1 MDMIRIEPRCRVVI
15 DNDWAGDPDGLVAL
29 AHHAMSPA
37 NNIVAVTSSLTNP
50 MFGPPGGMAQA
61 GADLAEDLL
70 RVLKLPG
77 LAGIHAGPDTPF
89 TGQPRN
95 NPAARAI
102 VDAAVD
108 TAGGDLPLLLV
119 CAGTLTNVADALLLE
134 PAVARSFTLVWVG
147 GAEKDKEEYN
157 YFTDPAAADCVLG
170 NAELSVWQF
179 PAETY
184 RRVVAPVAELDA
196 AFRNT
201 GAVGAWLWEHFN
213 SLEVPDFVKFG
224 PLWCLGDSA
233 PLVVTGL
240 DDITST
246 YVQTSAE
253 PQRRR
258 YTSVDTRLIM
268 ADFVAKLRL
277 QAEMG
282 ARQGPDLP
290 RRSGPMSRY

>member
-1 MDMIRIEPRCRVVI
+1 MIRVEPRCRVII

-29 AHHAMSPA
+29 AHHALSPA
-37 NNIVAVTSSLTNP
+37 NRITAVTSSLTNP
-50 MFGPPGGMAQA
+50 MFGPPEGRAQA
-61 GADLAEDLL
+61 GAHLAEDLL
-70 RVLKLPG
+70 RVLKLPEV
-77 LAGIHAGPDTPF
+77 AGVHAGPDTPF
-89 TGQPRN
+89 TGQPRS

-102 VDAAVD
+102 IDAAA
-108 TAGGDLPLLLV
+108 AGEDLPLLLV
-119 CAGTLTNVADALLLE
+119 CAGPLTNVADALLLE

-147 GAEKDKEEYN
+147 GADKDEEEYN
-157 YFTDPAAADCVLG
+157 YFTDPAAAEFVLG
-170 NAELSVWQF
+170 SRDLAVWQF
-179 PAETY
+179 PMETY
-184 RRVVAPVAELDA
+184 RQVVAPVAELDA
-196 AFRNT
+196 AFRNA
-201 GAVGAWLWEHFN
+201 GPGGAWLWEHFN

-246 YVQTSAE
+246 FVQTSAE

-277 QAEMG
+277 QA
-282 ARQGPDLP
+282 
-290 RRSGPMSRY
+290 

>member
-37 NNIVAVTSSLTNP
+37 NEIMAVTSSLTNP
-50 MFGPPGGMAQA
+50 MFGPPEGMAQRGAALA
-61 GADLAEDLL
+61 GDLL
-70 RVLKLPG
+70 GAFKLPG
-77 LAGIHAGPDTPF
+77 LAGVQAGPDVSF

-102 VDAAVD
+102 VEAAAA
-108 TAGGDLPLLLV
+108 AGGELPLILV
-119 CAGTLTNVADALLLE
+119 CAGPLTNVADALLLD
-134 PAVARSFTLVWVG
+134 PAVASLLTLAWVG
-147 GAEKDKEEYN
+147 GAAANADEYN
-157 YFTDPAAADCVLG
+157 YFTDPAAADFVLG
-170 NAELSVWQF
+170 NGDLAVWQF

-184 RRVVAPVAELDA
+184 RQVVAPVAELDH
-196 AFRNT
+196 AFRNA
-201 GAVGAWLWEHFN
+201 GPAGAWLWEHFH

-246 YVQTSAE
+246 YVETSAE
-253 PQRRR
+253 PQRRT

-268 ADFVAKLRL
+268 ADFAAKLRL
-277 QAEMG
+277 HQ
-282 ARQGPDLP
+282 
-290 RRSGPMSRY
+290 

>member
-37 NNIVAVTSSLTNP
+37 NKIVAVTSSLTNP
-50 MFGPPGGMAQA
+50 MFGPPGGKAQR

-77 LAGIHAGPDTPF
+77 LADVHAGPDTPF

-95 NPAARAI
+95 NPAAAAI
-102 VDAAVD
+102 VDAA
-108 TAGGDLPLLLV
+108 AARGGLPLVLV
-119 CAGTLTNVADALLLE
+119 CAGPLTNVADALLLD
-134 PAVARSFTLVWVG
+134 PAVARSLTLAWVG
-147 GAEKDKEEYN
+147 GATHNQEEYN
-157 YFTDPAAADCVLG
+157 YFTDPGAADFVLG
-170 NAELSVWQF
+170 NRDLAVWQF

-184 RRVVAPVAELDA
+184 RRVVAPVAELDHV
-196 AFRNT
+196 FRNS
-201 GAVGAWLWEHFN
+201 GAAGAWLWEHFN
-213 SLEVPDFVKFG
+213 SLEVPDFVQFG

-246 YVQTSAE
+246 YIETSAE
-253 PQRRR
+253 PPRRT
-258 YTSVDTRLIM
+258 YTSVDTRLIV
-268 ADFVAKLRL
+268 ADFTAKLRL
-277 QAEMG
+277 HQ
-282 ARQGPDLP
+282 
-290 RRSGPMSRY
+290 